1 VISFFIDEVPEK
13 MCTPVT
19 ARITLQSIASRLG
32 CSAKTVSNAFNRPDQ
47 LSPATRE
54 RVLAVAA
61 ELGYPGPNPLA
72 AGLRRGRVG
81 AIGFAYA
88 NPLSYAFEDPV
99 SVALLAGVS
108 AVAEGAGTGLLLVPG
123 SATEARNAA
132 AVSAAVMD
140 GLLIFSMADDDPLV
154 EAAVA
159 RGLPTVVMDEP
170 EPAAL
175 ARRGREAPRWVGIDD
190 RAAAAMAAEY
200 VLALG
205 HRRIGVITFSLA
217 RGQQPG
223 PVGEDA
229 QRAATYAV
237 TRGRLDGYRRAVT
250 RAGVDWADVP
260 VVAGTTSSVDE
271 GARAAGTLLDLR
283 PDLTALLCLSDRLA
297 EGAMRALRG
306 RGRDVPADV
315 SVVGFDDADTAGPL
329 GLTTVRQPHRGKGE
343 LAVRLLLK
351 LMDGRPVEPVTVLDT
366 ELVVRA
372 SSRAL

>member
-1 VISFFIDEVPEK
+1 
-13 MCTPVT
+13 MA
-19 ARITLQSIASRLG
+19 ARITLQSIADRLG

-88 NPLSYAFEDPV
+88 NPLSYAFQDPV
-99 SVALLAGVS
+99 IGALLAGVS
-108 AVAEGAGTGLLLVPG
+108 AVAEGAATGLMLVPG
-123 SATEARNAA
+123 SATHARSVA
-132 AVSAAVMD
+132 AVSTAVID

-159 RGLPTVVMDEP
+159 RRLPTVVMDEP

-175 ARRGREAPRWVGIDD
+175 GRQGREAPRWVGIDD
-190 RAAAAMAAEY
+190 AAAAAAAAEHL
-200 VLALG
+200 LALG
-205 HRRIGVITFSLA
+205 HRRIGVITFSLE

-237 TRGRLDGYRRAVT
+237 TRRRLEGYRRAAT
-250 RAGVDWADVP
+250 GAGIDWAHVP
-260 VVAGTTSSVDE
+260 VVAGTTSSVKE

-283 PDLTALLCLSDRLA
+283 PDVTALLCLSDRLA
-297 EGAMRALRG
+297 EGAMQALRR
-306 RGRDVPADV
+306 RGLDVPGDV
-315 SVVGFDDADTAGPL
+315 SVVGFDDAETAAPL

-343 LAVRLLLK
+343 LATRQLLE
-351 LMDGRPVEPVTVLDT
+351 LMKGGHVEPVTVLDT

-372 SSRAL
+372 STRAT

>member
-1 VISFFIDEVPEK
+1 MATIFFIDEVPDK
-13 MCTPVT
+13 MGTPVT
-19 ARITLQSIASRLG
+19 AKITLQSIADRLG

-47 LSPATRE
+47 LSPETRE

-88 NPLSYAFEDPV
+88 NPLSYAFRDPV
-99 SVALLAGVS
+99 IVALLAGVS

-123 SATEARNAA
+123 SAANVRAE
-132 AVSAAVMD
+132 AVSAAVID

-154 EAAVA
+154 GAAVT

-170 EPAAL
+170 EPARL
-175 ARRGREAPRWVGIDD
+175 ARPGAEPPRWVGIDD
-190 RAAAAMAAEY
+190 AAGAAAAAEHL
-200 VLALG
+200 LALG
-205 HRRIGVITFSLA
+205 HRRIGVITFSLM
-217 RGQQPG
+217 RGQQRG

-229 QRAATYAV
+229 QRGATYAV
-237 TRGRLDGYRRAVT
+237 TRRRLEGYRRAAT
-250 RAGVDWADVP
+250 RAGIDWAQVP

-283 PDLTALLCLSDRLA
+283 PDVTALLCLSDRLA
-297 EGAMRALRG
+297 EGAMRALHVRG
-306 RGRDVPADV
+306 LDVPGDV
-315 SVVGFDDADTAGPL
+315 SVVGFDDADTAAPL
-329 GLTTVRQPHRGKGE
+329 GLTTVSQPHRGKGE
-343 LAVRLLLK
+343 LATRQLLE
-351 LMDGRPVEPVTVLDT
+351 LMAGRPVEPVTVLAS

-372 SSRAL
+372 STRAV

>member
-1 VISFFIDEVPEK
+1 MAP
-13 MCTPVT
+13 
-19 ARITLQSIASRLG
+19 RITLQSIADRLG

-47 LSPATRE
+47 LSPATR
-54 RVLAVAA
+54 RRILAVAA

-108 AVAEGAGTGLLLVPG
+108 AVAERAGTGLLLVPG
-123 SATEARNAA
+123 SASAGRNAA
-132 AVSAAVMD
+132 AVSAAVID

-154 EAAVA
+154 EAAVT

-175 ARRGREAPRWVGIDD
+175 ARRGRRAPSWVGIDD
-190 RAAAAMAAEY
+190 RAAAAAAAEHL
-200 VLALG
+200 LALG
-205 HRRIGVITFSLA
+205 HRRVGVITFSLV
-217 RGQQPG
+217 RGQEPG
-223 PVGEDA
+223 PVGEEA
-229 QRAATYAV
+229 QRAASYAV
-237 TRGRLDGYRRAVT
+237 TRGRLEGYRRAVT
-250 RAGVDWADVP
+250 HAGVDWSEVP

-271 GARAAGTLLDLR
+271 GARGADTLLELR
-283 PDLTALLCLSDRLA
+283 PDVTALLCTSDRLA
-297 EGAMRALRG
+297 EGAMRTLRQ

-343 LAVRLLLK
+343 LAVRLLLE

-366 ELVVRA
+366 ELVVRG
-372 SSRAL
+372 STRAL